1 MATHVEAP
9 TSEPARE
16 RRAFWLA
23 VVAVAAVLVLLYAA
37 PRTMYEWV
45 GAPTADRWAQQ
56 IRLPEASSRE
66 VYQCPA
72 RDKDIRSQP
81 TARPAKE
88 GKRAKP
94 VAVSGATASPTPTCR
109 QLTQVEKDFLD
120 QTENWLIAVGNFHL
134 EVARD
139 LFKWQ
144 YYATLSGLVA
154 GSLTAAAL
162 LVISIQ
168 GLPTATLWMK
178 SVFVVCSATAAFWV
192 AIPQVYRYAANQSAS
207 LKAYSLASHAIWQI
221 RAVRAGSLDGDGKWT
236 DGPRFVS
243 ALPKQLAEIGALSLS
258 FDENKVKLPDLKQP
272 GT

>member
-1 MATHVEAP
+1 METHEEDLA
-9 TSEPARE
+9 SEPTRK
-16 RRAFWLA
+16 RKAFWLSVA
-23 VVAVAAVLVLLYAA
+23 AVAAVLVLLYGA
-37 PRTMYEWV
+37 PLLMYEWV
-45 GAPTADRWAQQ
+45 GSPTADRWAAQ
-56 IRLPEASSRE
+56 IRLSEASTKD
-66 VYQCPA
+66 VYQCTAPDSTA
-72 RDKDIRSQP
+72 RP
-81 TARPAKE
+81 HTTARPAKE
-88 GKRAKP
+88 ARGAKA
-94 VAVSGATASPTPTCR
+94 VAQPSTSSPSPSNCR
-109 QLTQVEKDFLD
+109 QLTRVEKDFLD
-120 QTENWLIAVGNFHL
+120 QTEKWLIAIGNFHL

-139 LFKWQ
+139 TFKWQ

-221 RAVRAGSLDGDGKWT
+221 RAVRAGNLDGEGKWT

-258 FDENKVKLPDLKQP
+258 FDETKVKLPELKQP

>member
-1 MATHVEAP
+1 MA
-9 TSEPARE
+9 
-16 RRAFWLA
+16 
-23 VVAVAAVLVLLYAA
+23 AVAAVLVLLYAA
-37 PRTMYEWV
+37 PKLMYDWV

-56 IRLPEASSRE
+56 IRLTAAPSTHT
-66 VYQCPA
+66 YQSPPP
-72 RDKDIRSQP
+72 DKAPRSQP
-81 TARPAKE
+81 TKRPAK
-88 GKRAKP
+88 GAKDAKP
-94 VAVSGATASPTPTCR
+94 VDPPAATNAPTPTCR
-109 QLTQVEKDFLD
+109 QLTQVEKSFLD
-120 QTENWLIAVGNFHL
+120 QTEKWLIAIGNFHL

-139 LFKWQ
+139 TFKWQ

-221 RAVRAGSLDGDGKWT
+221 RAVRAGNLDGEGKWV
-236 DGPRFVS
+236 DGPRFMS

-258 FDENKVKLPDLKQP
+258 FDETKVKLPDLKQP